1 MDNPNYPEISPFRAG
16 PACRCPRCGKGKLFS
31 GFLNLRPSCEQCGL
45 DFGIFDPGDGPTVF
59 IILIV
64 GFLVVGL
71 ALWTEVRFSPPYW
84 LHLVLWL
91 PTILIASLGLLRP
104 LKGLFIAL
112 QYRHKAREHKISD
125 L

>member
-1 MDNPNYPEISPFRAG
+1 MGDPSYPDISPFRTG
-16 PACRCPRCGKGKLFS
+16 LACRCPRCGKGKLFS
-31 GFLNLRPSCEQCGL
+31 GYLNLRPRCDACGL
-45 DFGIFDPGDGPTVF
+45 NYAIFDPGDGPTVF

-84 LHLVLWL
+84 LHLALWL

-112 QYRHKAREHKISD
+112 QYQNKAREHKITD
-125 L
+125 E

>member
-1 MDNPNYPEISPFRAG
+1 MDKPDCPEISPFRTG

-31 GFLNLRPSCEQCGL
+31 GYLDLRPSCDKCGL
-45 DFGIFDPGDGPTVF
+45 DYGIFDPADGPTVF

-112 QYRHKAREHKISD
+112 QYQNKAREHKITD
-125 L
+125 